1 MKPLIDDASSAG
13 FPGVA
18 LSALG
23 ERATAA
29 IKERP
34 VLALCT
40 ALALG
45 YVIGRLVLR

>member
-1 MKPLIDDASSAG
+1 MKPLIDDASIAA
-13 FPGVA
+13 FPVA
-18 LSALG
+18 LTALS

-40 ALALG
+40 SLALG

>member
-1 MKPLIDDASSAG
+1 MKPLIDDASISE
-13 FPGVA
+13 FPGIALTA
-18 LSALG
+18 LSD
-23 ERATAA
+23 RATAA

-40 ALALG
+40 SLAIG